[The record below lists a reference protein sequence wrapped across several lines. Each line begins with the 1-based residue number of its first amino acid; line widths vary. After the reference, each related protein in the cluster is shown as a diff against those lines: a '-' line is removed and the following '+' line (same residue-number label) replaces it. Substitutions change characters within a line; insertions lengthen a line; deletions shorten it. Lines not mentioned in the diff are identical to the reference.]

1 MAQRFFLVIFQTS
14 TGWCLNNLA
23 LVMVNHAHPCAYLEI
38 RQCIPAHHYQV
49 GPMVQPDYL
58 RAAKQA
64 LRLVPIELVF
74 RSNAAHMWWETMK
87 KKKQCR
93 KICHTFQV
101 AGLVIYPN
109 REGSSL
115 QQDLRFKLFH
125 PFFLWSKAICEKCWL
140 SIMALRFFLEWFS
153 KLRRVD
159 AWITSC
165 SRW

>member
-1 MAQRFFLVIFQTS
+1 
-14 TGWCLNNLA
+14 
-23 LVMVNHAHPCAYLEI
+23 MVNHAHPCAYLEI

-93 KICHTFQV
+93 KICHAFQV
-101 AGLVIYPN
+101 NTLPSHIYRRSGDLSKPGGVILTARLTIQTFP
-109 REGSSL
+109 RV
-115 QQDLRFKLFH
+115 
-125 PFFLWSKAICEKCWL
+125 L
-140 SIMALRFFLEWFS
+140 SV
-153 KLRRVD
+153 K
-159 AWITSC
+159 
-165 SRW
+165 